1 MASLVTS
8 LITENPSKMVKVTSG
23 KLNVAATPPT
33 VRQSSSQSPSTD
45 LSGSDSSSTFSDHIA
60 QQTASQTDNSQF
72 APQVAK
78 TTEASRS
85 STGQANSAQSQ
96 NANVASLLSEQN
108 EATLVPT
115 SPAAI
120 LDGKAL
126 LSAAQDSV
134 RQQAK
139 TATADETATIAA
151 SAATLST
158 SPTNS
163 PTTATATGATTSDS
177 PSAKSVRVEKLS
189 QSSDSADEKDADST
203 TTSPSDITLELAA
216 LSVLQPLSAASS
228 VETAVKSTDSVDEV
242 SSIQTTTQG
251 AGASSAS
258 SSVADS
264 GKATTTART
273 LSGSLPETNAL
284 ASAPS
289 SEENISA
296 IAPALFKPV
305 VDSTS
310 SDQQTSLQAIASNES
325 SPQATDSSTAL
336 TAPADIKIDTSS
348 TALSHDDAR
357 PVASTSFSQLQSLQ
371 DIASPH
377 NDAAGI
383 TQFSLSATPSPSNTV
398 SDPGTVS
405 SASLLQTA
413 SAQQAALSTQSPVI
427 AASAPTP
434 ASNDSTQAQ
443 LQTAPSSAQVQI
455 AQSSSTVATSFSTG
469 RVTAS
474 RASRVDN
481 LSSSRPDVPDAT
493 STQTVATKPQADEIS
508 SPVVSEKTL
517 SDKRNNGSAN
527 QSPDQRTSSDQ
538 SLTASLLPSQTYNES
553 NPFSEP
559 LAAGTSIDTSPAT
572 SASSQT
578 STTSATAT
586 DASASSHAGS
596 TALNL
601 TVALQNDDQ
610 TPLHVTIDKSDNSDG
625 LNIHI
630 GADGLTTLNEL
641 QNHKHELVHALEN
654 AGISTAE
661 SQISFGL
668 ANNSSDSSFSQNNHS
683 YHTPQD
689 NSTNATAGSS
699 DFANAFSGTLS
710 GNSNGDGSRNAWNAN
725 PSAAM
730 TSASASASDTDDT
743 SDQTY
748 ALAALRTGSVNITA

>member
-23 KLNVAATPPT
+23 KLNVAATPST

-60 QQTASQTDNSQF
+60 QQTASQTDHSQF
-72 APQVAK
+72 APQVAR

-108 EATLVPT
+108 EATLIPT

-120 LDGKAL
+120 LDGKVL

-158 SPTNS
+158 PPTNS
-163 PTTATATGATTSDS
+163 PTTATATGATTSDN
-177 PSAKSVRVEKLS
+177 PSAKSVWAEKLS

-203 TTSPSDITLELAA
+203 TTSPLDITLELAA
-216 LSVLQPLSAASS
+216 LSVLQPLSAAPS
-228 VETAVKSTDSVDEV
+228 VEKAVKSTDSVDEV
-242 SSIQTTTQG
+242 SSIQTTIQG
-251 AGASSAS
+251 AGASSAL

-273 LSGSLPETNAL
+273 LIGSLPETNAL
-284 ASAPS
+284 ASPPS
-289 SEENISA
+289 AAENISA

-310 SDQQTSLQAIASNES
+310 SDQKTSLQAIASNER

-348 TALSHDDAR
+348 TAFSHDDAR

-398 SDPGTVS
+398 SDTGTVS

-427 AASAPTP
+427 AASAPTTP

-443 LQTAPSSAQVQI
+443 LQVATSSAQVQI
-455 AQSSSTVATSFSTG
+455 TQSSSTVGTSFSTG

-481 LSSSRPDVPDAT
+481 LSSSRPDVPDGT

-517 SDKRNNGSAN
+517 SDKRDNGSAN

-538 SLTASLLPSQTYNES
+538 SLTASLLPSQTYNEPNS
-553 NPFSEP
+553 FSEP

-572 SASSQT
+572 GASSQT

-730 TSASASASDTDDT
+730 TSASASDTDDT